1 MKKINFLSDFSEI
14 HNKTVLLR
22 LDFNVPIIDKIIQD
36 HTRID
41 LFLPFINRLIKEK
54 AKIIIVSHLGRP
66 KGLKTPELS
75 LTPVY
80 KYLKKKN

>member
-41 LFLPFINRLIKEK
+41 LALPFINRLIK
-54 AKIIIVSHLGRP
+54 
-66 KGLKTPELS
+66 
-75 LTPVY
+75 
-80 KYLKKKN
+80 KKQKL